1 MNEMP
6 KQFSFEA
13 SHETADPYDTVDFY
27 EQHKFDEDLDARFTE
42 MTGGDP
48 RNFFSNEV
56 LNELDQIDPGT
67 RTVLLARASMHVTTR
82 PSDIGRYLDRFP
94 EDIGVMEAMV
104 SEFSD
109 CPPDGITFVFTSM
122 LSDRF
127 PERNR
132 NSQMSEIYERRELAP
147 DYLLSGYEYNMG
159 SARIEEEFGD
169 AGRGYVEASRE
180 ASELEFAG
188 DRPFERR
195 TPFDIPE
202 FEALEESEKSRML
215 RLCLGA
221 QQLGLVFDE
230 ALNSHFT
237 KKSIERNK
245 RLNQEIWEST
255 GAPIHDPA
263 HSMIFGTVQA
273 NSVYEMPQSRF
284 EREMNST
291 AETGGF
297 VEEYAEHKLTL
308 ATVEAFSKREPDPEN
323 VKLLVDFWNKNRN
336 PIFGNAIAEALSVQG
351 PEQASQKLL
360 ELIRADVR
368 DKNALASILYRLE
381 LGKIGMSEE
390 GVRYMGRLYNLG
402 ELNNPDFFV
411 NRLTSNGEVG
421 VFDDEEKMVGYFELG
436 DLSDDTEQIDVDVL
450 AITYD
455 TLFKDRGEVSEEE
468 RARREAFIKEFTE
481 KYFEVYNERFFE
493 KTGTRFN
500 NLTFEEQGW
509 FLSFVSEAGP
519 NLQERVYDFVDQF
532 GEDGIRAFLS
542 MEFDRNMGHHVMEK
556 IAASPKGADILGLYN
571 HLVIG
576 TRNTVREFGDNV
588 SPEVNKKLDA
598 NLMRRAKDILA
609 SDISDEETLE
619 ALEQVRVENVIFTTA
634 FRTLRSEGV
643 IAEAEDISIME
654 SASFESVPAS
664 TLSPSDRARMLEI
677 FDAFWQNEPVEFSS
691 KVRAG
696 LETSFSKPETGFYTL
711 RHEDE
716 IVGYARVDDNAEA
729 PEPHIYFGSFNVDE
743 SYGGAKIGEFIYR
756 ELIKQSIQKYDRIEA
771 DCDPQSDISKFY
783 LRDFVATEYYV
794 AEGVKPSFH
803 IVYDKQQFAD
813 AVGPTMTQEKIVEHA
828 ESGSYKSGDIIIR
841 EIESDD
847 QFPELA
853 AHRVLTSY
861 FNSRETGK
869 VYGVFEYERQPAQKA
884 A

>member
-1 MNEMP
+1 
-6 KQFSFEA
+6 
-13 SHETADPYDTVDFY
+13 
-27 EQHKFDEDLDARFTE
+27 
-42 MTGGDP
+42 
-48 RNFFSNEV
+48 
-56 LNELDQIDPGT
+56 
-67 RTVLLARASMHVTTR
+67 
-82 PSDIGRYLDRFP
+82 
-94 EDIGVMEAMV
+94 MEAMV

-109 CPPDGITFVFTSM
+109 RSPDGITFVFTSI

-127 PERNR
+127 PDRNR

-147 DYLLSGYEYNMG
+147 DYLLNGYEHNMG
-159 SARIEEEFGD
+159 SARIEEEFGE

-195 TPFDIPE
+195 TPFDTSE

-221 QQLGLVFDE
+221 QQLGMVFNE
-230 ALNSHFT
+230 ALNSAFT
-237 KKSIERNK
+237 RDLVERQRARSRERAN
-245 RLNQEIWEST
+245 SPY
-255 GAPIHDPA
+255 GAMMFDPA
-263 HSMIFGTVQA
+263 HSMLYGTPQP

-284 EREMNST
+284 EREMNS
-291 AETGGF
+291 AADTGGF
-297 VEEYAEHKLTL
+297 IEEYAEHKLTL
-308 ATVEAFSKREPDPEN
+308 ATVEAFAKREPDPEN
-323 VKLLVDFWNKNRN
+323 VSLLVDFWNKNRN

-351 PEQASQKLL
+351 PEQASQELL
-360 ELIRADVR
+360 ELIRTDVR

-381 LGKIGMSEE
+381 LGKIGMSKE

-411 NRLTSNGEVG
+411 NRLTSSGEVG
-421 VFDDEEKMVGYFELG
+421 VFDDEERMVGYFELG
-436 DLSDDTEQIDVDVL
+436 DLSDDTKQIDAEVL

-468 RARREAFIKEFTE
+468 RVKRESFIKEFTE

-556 IAASPKGADILGLYN
+556 IYASPKGADILALYN

-576 TRNTVREFGDNV
+576 SRNTAEGLVDNV
-588 SPEVNKKLDA
+588 APEVNKKVDA

-619 ALEQVRVENVIFTTA
+619 ALEQIRVENVIFTTA
-634 FRTLRSEGV
+634 FKTLRTEGV
-643 IAEAEDISIME
+643 IEEAEDVSLME

-664 TLSPSDRARMLEI
+664 TLSPSDKARMLQI
-677 FDAFWQNEPVEFSS
+677 FDVFWQNEPAEFSS

-696 LETSFSKPETGFYTL
+696 LEASFSKPETSFYTL
-711 RHEDE
+711 RHNGE
-716 IVGYARVDDNAEA
+716 IIGYARVDDKAEA
-729 PEPHIYFGSFNVDE
+729 GVPHMYFGSFNVLDEE
-743 SYGGAKIGEFIYR
+743 SYEGGKFGSLIYK
-756 ELIKQSIQKYDRIEA
+756 ELIKEAIKKYGRIET
-771 DCDPQSDISKFY
+771 DCDPRSDISKFY
-783 LRDFVATEYYV
+783 LRNFVATEYYV

-803 IVYDKQQFAD
+803 IVYDAEQYAST
-813 AVGPTMTQEKIVEHA
+813 VGASLSTEKIISHA
-828 ESGSYKSGDIIIR
+828 ESGSYKSGDIIMR
-841 EIESDD
+841 EINLDD
-847 QFPELA
+847 PVPFPELE
-853 AHRVLTSY
+853 AHRIMTRY
-861 FNSRETGK
+861 FNDKNTGK
-869 VYGVFEYERQPAQKA
+869 LYGVFEYDRQPAQKA